1 MASETPG
8 RRAGSSLSDHSSAQL
23 EIAPGRYWHRASP
36 FAQAGISASF
46 FWLIQ
51 LILHILEFGT
61 IAGGSWLNEAGAFGL
76 DFLSF
81 WAFACAPARQDWLA
95 AGLAGLAGLGL
106 ASGHI
111 LTLVPDSGDRGV
123 SLVGAGLAVV
133 PAMFGCALMRIT
145 SSLMAQSLGKISAV
159 LLILGLSGATHLLA
173 LRAISLSPDL
183 PAFSLPSL
191 LILGAVTSG
200 ILLGARISDL
210 GLVVSPRTAAR
221 RDRFQVLADA
231 LPIPVTLTGA
241 DDGRIIF
248 SNRRAAEQFP
258 LSQELPEPIE
268 AEALYVNPQDQKT
281 LHDLVRR
288 YGEIDNQEVEMW
300 HADGSRFWA
309 LVAERTITFDGQ
321 EAILSGFYDISDRKE
336 AEAALLASEVRYA
349 LISRAS
355 NDGIW
360 DWNIPA
366 GTVYYSSRW
375 KEIVGADP
383 DKTLN
388 SLEDWLSRVHP
399 DDCDRVR
406 DEIAAHL
413 RGETR
418 QLDSEYRIRHGDG
431 HYCWMQCRAIALRN
445 KDGEP
450 VQMAGSQSDITLR
463 KTYETNL
470 LNAAYEDRLTGVN
483 NRAFFNHIVETR
495 NDMSSIVGKAIALFD
510 VDQFRRV
517 NENLGTG
524 AGDALLISIAR
535 RMATRI
541 DSSDALCHL
550 GGDEFA
556 IWFHNVA
563 DHEATLAIVE
573 SVFMELSEPYALGDV
588 ELPITLSV
596 GIATPTLGDAACGAD
611 LMRNARLALDR
622 AKQMGGSRVELFD
635 DVLLRETQL
644 RRRLAKELTN
654 AERLGQIFFEY
665 QPIVE
670 LGADGGY
677 RIAAFESLMRWN
689 HPQLGLISPAQFIPI
704 AEEAGL
710 IGSLGLFA
718 IETAAARIKDWVG
731 QGIAH
736 DNFSISVNL
745 SARQISDRAS
755 VARLHALLDHLNI
768 DHGRIKL
775 EITESVLMSDPEA
788 MVRVLESLRA
798 RGIQLQLDDFGT
810 GYSSLSYLHR
820 FPLDV
825 LKIDRSFVSRMLSA
839 AEALRLVRSIIE
851 LGHDLGLKIVAE
863 GVEAQAEVQRL
874 RELGCDFAQ
883 GYYFSRPVPAAKAA
897 ELLTRGNF

>member
-1 MASETPG
+1 MP
-8 RRAGSSLSDHSSAQL
+8 SSGA
-23 EIAPGRYWHRASP
+23 
-36 FAQAGISASF
+36 
-46 FWLIQ
+46 
-51 LILHILEFGT
+51 
-61 IAGGSWLNEAGAFGL
+61 WLNEVGALGL
-76 DFLSF
+76 AFPSF
-81 WAFACAPARQDWLA
+81 WAFAIAPARQDWLGA
-95 AGLAGLAGLGL
+95 ILGGLAGLGL

-111 LTLVPDSGDRGV
+111 LTLLPGLGDTQIGV
-123 SLVGAGLAVV
+123 VAAIIAVL
-133 PAMFGCALMRIT
+133 PAMLGCALIRVT
-145 SSLMAQSLGKISAV
+145 LSLMTQSLGKLFGV
-159 LLILGLSGATHLLA
+159 LLVLGVAGTTHLLV
-173 LRAISLSPDL
+173 LRAVSISGDL
-183 PAFSLPSL
+183 PDFALSAL
-191 LILGAVTSG
+191 LILGAVASG
-200 ILLGARISDL
+200 ILFGARIGDL

-221 RDRFQVLADA
+221 RERFHVLADA

-241 DDGRIIF
+241 EDGRIIF

-258 LSQELPEPIE
+258 LSQDTPDPIE
-268 AEALYVNPQDQKT
+268 AETLYVNPQDQKT
-281 LHDLVRR
+281 LRDLVRR

-309 LVAERTITFDGQ
+309 LVAERAITFDNQ

-360 DWNIPA
+360 DWNILA

-383 DKTLN
+383 DKPLN

-399 DDCDRVR
+399 DDCARVR
-406 DEIAAHL
+406 EEIAAHL

-483 NRAFFNHIVETR
+483 NRAFFNHLVETR
-495 NDMSSIVGKAIALFD
+495 NDMASIVGKAIALFD
-510 VDQFRRV
+510 LDQFRRV

-541 DSSDALCHL
+541 EPNDALCHL

-556 IWFHNVA
+556 IWFHNVS
-563 DHEATLAIVE
+563 DHGAALSIVE
-573 SVFMELSEPYALGDV
+573 SIFMELSEPYALGDV

-622 AKQMGGSRVELFD
+622 AKQMGGGRVELFD

-665 QPIVE
+665 QPIIE

-718 IETAAARIKDWVG
+718 IEMAAARIKDWVG
-731 QGIAH
+731 QGIAN

-768 DHGRIKL
+768 DRGRIKL

-874 RELGCDFAQ
+874 HELGCDFAQ
-883 GYYFSRPVPAAKAA
+883 GYYFSRPVPATKAA

>member
-1 MASETPG
+1 MSDNSHSVSDLASEALW
-8 RRAGSSLSDHSSAQL
+8 RA
-23 EIAPGRYWHRASP
+23 APGAVRGIL
-36 FAQAGISASF
+36 AGAG
-46 FWLIQ
+46 FWTIQ
-51 LILHILEFGT
+51 LLLLSFEFGLP
-61 IAGGSWLNEAGAFGL
+61 AGNVWFNEAGAL
-76 DFLSF
+76 ALALLSF
-81 WAFACAPARQDWLA
+81 WALAMASPRQDG
-95 AGLAGLAGLGL
+95 AGVALGGLVGLGL
-106 ASGHI
+106 ACCHI
-111 LTLVPDSGDRGV
+111 LAVLPD
-123 SLVGAGLAVV
+123 AGRSNADFDVAEATLAVA
-133 PAMFGCALMRIT
+133 PAVLGCALVCA
-145 SSLMAQSLGKISAV
+145 SSSIMTGWLGK
-159 LLILGLSGATHLLA
+159 LFGAMLAIGAAATAHLLT
-173 LRAISLSPDL
+173 LRAFAVHLDL
-183 PAFSLPSL
+183 PELALPAAL
-191 LILGAVTSG
+191 ALTTIATGV
-200 ILLGARISDL
+200 LLGARIGDL
-210 GLVVSPRTAAR
+210 GLVISPKTAAR
-221 RDRFQVLADA
+221 RERFHVLADA

-241 DDGRIIF
+241 EDGRIIF

-258 LSQELPEPIE
+258 LARDLPDPI
-268 AEALYVNPQDQKT
+268 AADTLYVNPQDQKT

-300 HADGSRFWA
+300 RADGSSFWA
-309 LVAERTITFDGQ
+309 LVAERAITFDGK

-375 KEIVGADP
+375 KEIVGVDS

-399 DDCDRVR
+399 DDCDRLR
-406 DEIAAHL
+406 EEIAAHL

-463 KTYETNL
+463 KTYEINL

-495 NDMSSIVGKAIALFD
+495 NDVASIHGKAVALFD

-524 AGDALLISIAR
+524 AGDALLIAIAR
-535 RMATRI
+535 RLATRVEPN
-541 DSSDALCHL
+541 DALCHL

-556 IWFHNVA
+556 IWFQNVA
-563 DHEATLAIVE
+563 DHEVTRSIVE
-573 SVFMELSEPYALGDV
+573 AMFMELSEPYALGDV
-588 ELPITLSV
+588 ELPITLSI
-596 GIATPTLGDAACGAD
+596 GIATPTLGDAVCGAD

-622 AKQMGGSRVELFD
+622 AKQMGGGRLELFD
-635 DVLLRETQL
+635 DVLLHETQL

-654 AERLGQIFFEY
+654 AERLGQIYFEY

-670 LGADGGY
+670 LGVDGGY

-736 DNFSISVNL
+736 DAFSISVNL

-755 VARLHALLDHLNI
+755 IARLHALLDHLNI
-768 DHGRIKL
+768 DRGRIKL

-839 AEALRLVRSIIE
+839 PEALRLVRSIIE

-874 RELGCDFAQ
+874 HELGCDFAQ

-897 ELLTRGNF
+897 ELLARGSF